1 MMWVESR
8 GRATL
13 KFAFAKSVVAEP
25 SKVHAVR
32 HWLFTLGGPG
42 LILLGLIDSSVI
54 PVPGSMDAMTI
65 VLAGH
70 DREWWPYYAVMATV
84 GSVIGAYLTYRIAR
98 NGGEKALKDKVSPR
112 IMSRVTKAFER
123 WGFGAIVIP
132 ALLPPPMPMVPF
144 VIAAGAL
151 QYSTKKF
158 LAAISAGR
166 LVRYFILAYLG
177 ATYGRKIFKVILA
190 HGETVLIVTLA
201 LVVIAAL
208 VLGLLYFR
216 RRRGAFAKAH

>member
-1 MMWVESR
+1 MNLE
-8 GRATL
+8 
-13 KFAFAKSVVAEP
+13 FAKILLAAP
-25 SKVHAVR
+25 ATKVHAVR

-42 LILLGLIDSSVI
+42 LILLGLVDSSVI

-65 VLAGH
+65 VLAAH
-70 DREWWPYYAVMATV
+70 DRELWPYYAIMATA

-112 IMSRVTKAFER
+112 IVKKVTNAFER

-151 QYSTKKF
+151 QYSPKKF
-158 LAAISAGR
+158 LAAMSAGR
-166 LVRYFILAYLG
+166 ILRYCILAYLG
-177 ATYGRKIFKVILA
+177 AAYGRKIFGVILA
-190 HGETVLIVTLA
+190 HGETTLVVTIALTVVTALA
-201 LVVIAAL
+201 LV
-208 VLGLLYFR
+208 LYFR
-216 RRRGAFAKAH
+216 RKRGTLANVH

>member
-1 MMWVESR
+1 MWAEPM
-8 GRATL
+8 GATL
-13 KFAFAKSVVAEP
+13 RLGFAKLVLAEP

-84 GSVIGAYLTYRIAR
+84 GSVVGAYLTYRIAR

-112 IMSRVTKAFER
+112 IMKRVTRAFER

-158 LAAISAGR
+158 LAAMSAGR
-166 LVRYFILAYLG
+166 LARYCILAYLG
-177 ATYGRKIFKVILA
+177 AAYGRKIFRVIVA
-190 HGETVLIVTLA
+190 HGETVLIVTIVLA
-201 LVVIAAL
+201 AIAAL
-208 VLGLLYFR
+208 VLYLLYFR
-216 RRRGAFAKAH
+216 RKRGAFAKAH

>member
-1 MMWVESR
+1 MRVD
-8 GRATL
+8 
-13 KFAFAKSVVAEP
+13 FAKFVLAATP
-25 SKVHAVR
+25 SKAHAVR

-42 LILLGLIDSSVI
+42 LILLGLVDSSVI

-65 VLAGH
+65 VLAAH
-70 DREWWPYYAVMATV
+70 DREWWPYYAVMATA

-98 NGGEKALKDKVSPR
+98 NRGEKALHDKVSPR
-112 IMSRVTKAFER
+112 NVKKVTKAFER

-151 QYSTKKF
+151 QYSSKKF

-166 LVRYFILAYLG
+166 LVRYLILAYLG
-177 ATYGRKIFKVILA
+177 AEYGRKIFRVVLA
-190 HGETVLIVTLA
+190 HGETTLIATIA
-201 LVVIAAL
+201 LVVMVAL
-208 VLGLLYFR
+208 VLVVLYFR
-216 RRRGAFAKAH
+216 RKRASLANVH

>member
-1 MMWVESR
+1 LRLEI
-8 GRATL
+8 A
-13 KFAFAKSVVAEP
+13 KFALAAP
-25 SKVHAVR
+25 SKAHAVR
-32 HWLFTLGGPG
+32 HWLFKLGGPG

-70 DREWWPYYAVMATV
+70 DRELWPYYAVMATV

-112 IMSRVTKAFER
+112 VMKRVTKAFER

-151 QYSTKKF
+151 QYSPKKF

-166 LVRYFILAYLG
+166 LARYCILAYLG
-177 ATYGRKIFKVILA
+177 AAYGRKIFRVILA
-190 HGETVLIVTLA
+190 HGETVLIVTIVVLA
-201 LVVIAAL
+201 IAAL
-208 VLGLLYFR
+208 MLFLFYFR

>member
-1 MMWVESR
+1 MTFDL
-8 GRATL
+8 A
-13 KFAFAKSVVAEP
+13 KFVLAAP
-25 SKVHAVR
+25 SKAHAVR

-54 PVPGSMDAMTI
+54 PVPGSMDTMTI
-65 VLAGH
+65 VLAAH
-70 DREWWPYYAVMATV
+70 DRELWPYYAVMAAA
-84 GSVIGAYLTYRIAR
+84 GSVIGAYFTYRIAR
-98 NGGEKALKDKVSPR
+98 NRGEKALQDRVSPR
-112 IMSRVTKAFER
+112 NVKKVTRAFER

-158 LAAISAGR
+158 LAAMSAGR

-177 ATYGRKIFKVILA
+177 AEYGRKIFRVILA
-190 HGETVLIVTLA
+190 HGAAVLLA
-201 LVVIAAL
+201 TIALAAAVAL
-208 VLGLLYFR
+208 VLLALHFKKKR
-216 RRRGAFAKAH
+216 TALVKVH